1 MGAHDKETEPPT
13 ANEAKSAEKQKKK
26 WESWGKLRKTQLEK
40 QSYVLGSSNERK
52 YVQLYMAVVFNK

>member
-26 WESWGKLRKTQLEK
+26 VGKLRKTEENSVGK
-40 QSYVLGSSNERK
+40 
-52 YVQLYMAVVFNK
+52 AVVCLGVKQCKKICTTVHGSGV

>member
-26 WESWGKLRKTQLEK
+26 VGKLTKTQLEK